1 MDTPKR
7 EPVRIK
13 EWREQHRAG
22 HPHKILR
29 DPEVEAFVEDALA
42 RMTFQAIADACL
54 ERFGPERAPRKSA
67 VHRYW
72 TDFHKARRPELHP
85 LKRRR
90 KLRTPSSQPQ
100 ETICRKR

>member
-1 MDTPKR
+1 MDTRKR
-7 EPVRIK
+7 EPVRMK

-29 DPEVEAFVEDALA
+29 DPEIETFVETALPS
-42 RMTFQAIADACL
+42 MTFKAIADACL

-72 TDFHKARRPELHP
+72 SAFHQVHRPELHQQ
-85 LKRRR
+85 KRRR
-90 KLRTPSSQPQ
+90 KPRQT
-100 ETICRKR
+100 T